1 MNNTVRKSTMTLDEI
16 ENQMVEYLTKSFE
29 YTAYA
34 HGSTTKL
41 SIDSFFDKIS
51 SRVDSHL
58 TGYTADNKH
67 ILKVRTM
74 KKLAANSK
82 ITITFYETEQAQDP
96 APNDLQSHYFL
107 LENDPVKP
115 RRLRHRKPREL
126 TSNDHIF
133 NHITHEIDTRMMELP
148 ESYNIANLVVQYTH
162 HGSLSLSIDL
172 IDRIFAYYE
181 NLEYSVGYV
190 VNTLQITVSCQ

>member
-1 MNNTVRKSTMTLDEI
+1 MNNTARKSTMTLEEI

-34 HGSTTKL
+34 HDSTTKL

-51 SRVDSHL
+51 RRVESHL
-58 TGYTADNKH
+58 TGYSNTDKH

-82 ITITFYETEQAQDP
+82 ITITFYTTAQIQTSIESD
-96 APNDLQSHYFL
+96 AHYFL
-107 LENDPVKP
+107 LENDPVKS

-126 TSNDHIF
+126 TSDDHIF

-148 ESYNIANLVVQYTH
+148 ESYNIANLVVQYTPN
-162 HGSLSLSIDL
+162 GSLSLPIDL
-172 IDRIFAYYE
+172 KTRLQAYYE
-181 NLEYSVGYV
+181 NLGYAYAYNQ
-190 VNTLQITVSCQ
+190 NTLQITVSCQ